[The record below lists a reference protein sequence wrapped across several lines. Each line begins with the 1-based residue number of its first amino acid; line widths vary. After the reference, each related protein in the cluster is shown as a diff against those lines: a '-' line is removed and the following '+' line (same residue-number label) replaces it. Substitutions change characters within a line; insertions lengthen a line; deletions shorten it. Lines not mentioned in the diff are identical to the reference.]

1 METLEPNMYVRTK
14 KSIGKVYQ
22 VCKNEKN
29 EDGTIYN
36 KFILNTNDRL
46 EICDTDLVVKASHNI
61 IDLIEVGD
69 YVNGFKI
76 IRRFVNIHNGKKL
89 LIALEKEEGYEYS
102 NNLNDYMGDDS
113 IHIYN
118 EYIKT
123 IVTKEQFESMQYEV
137 K

>member
-1 METLEPNMYVRTK
+1 MDLEVEMYARIINTLEEYVEIIRIK
-14 KSIGKVYQ
+14 ENYELD
-22 VCKNEKN
+22 N
-29 EDGTIYN
+29 
-36 KFILNTNDRL
+36 FIIDENGRQYSTV
-46 EICDTDLVVKASHNI
+46 EILKASHSI

-113 IHIYN
+113 IHIYD
-118 EYIKT
+118 EDIKT
-123 IVTKEQFESMQYEV
+123 IVTKEQFESMSYKV
-137 K
+137 KE

>member
-22 VCKNEKN
+22 ICKNEKN

-69 YVNGFKI
+69 YVNGVEIENFKI
-76 IRRFVNIHNGKKL
+76 IDGEIYAHSF
-89 LIALEKEEGYEYS
+89 
-102 NNLNDYMGDDS
+102 DDEILVIFNKDNVKS
-113 IHIYN
+113 
-118 EYIKT
+118 
-123 IVTKEQFESMQYEV
+123 IVTKQQFEAIKYEIN
-137 K
+137 